1 LIEATSLQKEPAPAA
16 NTKVYKKWDN
26 KRFKENIPL
35 LLMFTPIV
43 IFYLLFKYVPMFGL
57 VIAFKN
63 YNFAD
68 GIWGSPWTG
77 LDNFKLIFNSEPT
90 LNVIRNTLLLSG
102 LSIIVGFPFPIL
114 LAILL
119 NEVRKAVFKRV
130 IQTIVYLPHFLNWVI
145 VGGLI
150 VLIFS
155 QQSGTLNQ
163 WIERFTGSSYPFLYN
178 EASWITIFVGSGIWK
193 GAGWGAIIYLA
204 ALSAI
209 DTSLYEAAGMDG
221 AGKLKQIWYIS
232 LPSIRPTI
240 VLLFILSMGN
250 MMEVGFDQVYVLQNP
265 AIQSVA
271 EVISTWNYK
280 VGLNGARFSLATAM
294 GLFESLVGLIFVL
307 GANSIARRYNQ
318 GLW

>member
-1 LIEATSLQKEPAPAA
+1 
-16 NTKVYKKWDN
+16 
-26 KRFKENIPL
+26 
-35 LLMFTPIV
+35 MFTPIL

>member
-1 LIEATSLQKEPAPAA
+1 ME
-16 NTKVYKKWDN
+16 
-26 KRFKENIPL
+26 
-35 LLMFTPIV
+35 
-43 IFYLLFKYVPMFGL
+43 
-57 VIAFKN
+57 
-63 YNFAD
+63 
-68 GIWGSPWTG
+68 
-77 LDNFKLIFNSEPT
+77 
-90 LNVIRNTLLLSG
+90 
-102 LSIIVGFPFPIL
+102 
-114 LAILL
+114 
-119 NEVRKAVFKRV
+119 
-130 IQTIVYLPHFLNWVI
+130 
-145 VGGLI
+145 GGRL
-150 VLIFS
+150 
-155 QQSGTLNQ
+155 
-163 WIERFTGSSYPFLYN
+163 
-178 EASWITIFVGSGIWK
+178 
-193 GAGWGAIIYLA
+193 GAIIYLA